1 MDEGNVWTPYE
12 KEISK
17 LIEEHDE
24 KKEDCLVLPIFD
36 KKYSIYKGRRQQVNN
51 FDLSSKPREILR
63 GTWFYFEQND
73 SYARQEPKLVP
84 YTERLS
90 EYLEKEYQITLKE
103 NSFSKQKII
112 DLTNKT
118 HFIVFHSKD
127 DILRYSYSQFKKEHH
142 YDKEIKENGE
152 TKLFKCY
159 DYSIKETF
167 PGRMIDWKND
177 KIDQHASP
185 FTVGIQVKR
194 GYNPQPNF
202 SNNLEWRWFYHAES
216 LHQSENKTKSSAAHW
231 KPFSL
236 HNTLLLDFQREKGNQ
251 KTTLFNDLLLK
262 SIEADFQKEMITCEY
277 TDVYDSNKIKIV
289 SLPIRR
295 SCWFW
300 IDSDDM
306 LRDVLYPLRENI
318 CNKLNEMAEKKEF
331 DVNLDLDEKKKR
343 YCFLTSQNCG
353 KQKIYNH
360 ENFEWRVVKGHLPSF
375 LYLFEKNLN
384 KN

>member
-1 MDEGNVWTPYE
+1 MDEGNIWIPYS

-24 KKEDCLVLPIFD
+24 NKEESLILPIFNS
-36 KKYSIYKGRRQQVNN
+36 KYSIFKTKRQQVNN

-73 SYARQEPKLVP
+73 SYRRIESKLIP

-90 EYLEKEYQITLKE
+90 AYLEKEYQIQLKE

-127 DILRYSYSQFKKEHH
+127 TFISYSYSQFKKEHH

-152 TKLFKCY
+152 TKIFKCS

-167 PGRMIDWKND
+167 PVRTIDWKNE
-177 KIDQHASP
+177 KIDQHSFP
-185 FTVGIQVKR
+185 FAVGKQVKR
-194 GYNPQPNF
+194 GFDINPNF
-202 SNNLEWRWFYHAES
+202 SNNLEWRWFFYFEN
-216 LHQSENKTKSSAAHW
+216 LNQIENKTKSPAENW

-236 HNTLLLDFQREKGNQ
+236 HNTLLMDFQREKGLK

-262 SIEADFQKEMITCEY
+262 SIEANFEKEMITCEY

-300 IDSDDM
+300 IDSDVM
-306 LRDVLYPLRENI
+306 LKDILYPLRENI
-318 CNKLNEMAEKKEF
+318 CIELNKMSENKQLN
-331 DVNLDLDEKKKR
+331 VNLDLDDKKKR
-343 YCFLTSQNCG
+343 YCFLESPTTG

-360 ENFEWRVVKGHLPSF
+360 DKYEWRVVKGHLPSF